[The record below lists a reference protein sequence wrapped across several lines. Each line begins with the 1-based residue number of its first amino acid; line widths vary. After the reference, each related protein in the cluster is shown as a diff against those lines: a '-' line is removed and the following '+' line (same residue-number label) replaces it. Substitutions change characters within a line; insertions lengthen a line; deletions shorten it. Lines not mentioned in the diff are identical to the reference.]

1 MKGIGKRTTIA
12 FLSIVALL
20 SVSGVISLF
29 ELSNLSYDTDAILSA
44 SSRDMTVA
52 KDLLRSAHDH
62 SRAMID
68 VTIFDNE
75 RAKESCHKALA
86 ELDSHI
92 ALVRDK
98 APAAVQGSLDTLSL
112 YSAELRQLTDDFRST
127 ESVVIDSLTVEIHK
141 VDGRKWYVEVY
152 EPAYTR
158 FTEQVKRYITLS
170 HGELAP
176 RAAQLSKNAYRSV
189 APVLISLLVMIAIVL
204 MLFYFVYIYGVKPI
218 KRINRS
224 LAEYLSFKLPY
235 KPKAEMVDEIKELS
249 DNIENLINIS
259 KSNKKQGEDAI

>member
-44 SSRDMTVA
+44 SSRDMEVS
-52 KDLLRSAHDH
+52 KNLLRSAHDH
-62 SRAMID
+62 SRAIID
-68 VTIFDNE
+68 IAIFGREDK
-75 RAKESCHKALA
+75 AACHKALA

-92 ALVRDK
+92 ASVRDK

-112 YSAELRQLTDDFRST
+112 YSAELRLLTENYKSSET
-127 ESVVIDSLTVEIHK
+127 VVIDSLNIEIRR

-152 EPAYTR
+152 EPAYDR
-158 FTEQVKRYITLS
+158 FIEQVKRYITLS

-204 MLFYFVYIYGVKPI
+204 MLYYFITIYCVNPVLSLRK
-218 KRINRS
+218 S
-224 LAEYLSFKLPY
+224 LADWLAFRLPFA
-235 KPKAEMVDEIKELS
+235 PKSECRDELLELKE
-249 DNIENLINIS
+249 DIETLINQS
-259 KSNKKQGEDAI
+259 KQTKA

>member
-1 MKGIGKRTTIA
+1 MKGIGKRVTVA

-29 ELSNLSYDTDAILSA
+29 ELSHLSYDTDAILSA
-44 SSRDMTVA
+44 SGRDMEVA

-68 VTIFDNE
+68 VVIFDNE
-75 RAKESCHKALA
+75 QEKESCRRALN

-92 ALVRDK
+92 ATVRDK
-98 APAAVQGSLDTLSL
+98 ATAAVQGSLDTLSL
-112 YSAELRQLTDDFRST
+112 YSAELRQLTDNYKST
-127 ESVVIDSLTVEIHK
+127 ETIVVDSLTVE
-141 VDGRKWYVEVY
+141 VRRTDGRKWYIDTY
-152 EPAYTR
+152 EPAYNR
-158 FTEQVKRYITLS
+158 FVEQVKRYITLS
-170 HGELAP
+170 HGQLAP

-204 MLFYFVYIYGVKPI
+204 MLYYFIYVYGVKPI
-218 KRINRS
+218 LRINRS
-224 LAEYLSFKLPY
+224 LADYLSFKLPY
-235 KPKAEMVDEIKELS
+235 KPKAEMLDEIKDMN

-259 KSNKKQGEDAI
+259 KSNKKNESDAI

>member
-44 SSRDMTVA
+44 SSRDMAVA

-68 VTIFDNE
+68 VAIFDNE
-75 RAKESCHKALA
+75 REKALCHKALA

-98 APAAVQGSLDTLSL
+98 APAVVQGTLDTLSL
-112 YSAELRQLTDDFRST
+112 YSAELRQLTDNFKST
-127 ESVVIDSLTVEIHK
+127 ETVVIDSLTVEVRKI
-141 VDGRKWYVEVY
+141 DGRKWYVEVY
-152 EPAYTR
+152 EPAYDR
-158 FTEQVKRYITLS
+158 FIEQVKRYITLS

-204 MLFYFVYIYGVKPI
+204 MFYYFVYIYGVKPI
-218 KRINRS
+218 LRINR
-224 LAEYLSFKLPY
+224 ALSDSIAFKLPY
-235 KPKAEMVDEIKELS
+235 KPKAEMIDEIKELNY
-249 DNIENLINIS
+249 NIENLINIS
-259 KSNKKQGEDAI
+259 KLNKKQSEDAI